1 MPARTEKPD
10 HRWRFN
16 NSGQLVD
23 SEAAPA
29 GWELADEIVRLKI
42 GDVAADPADIIPLRT
57 PPKSHLSAAAVM
69 GTDSPLD
76 AVSIPS
82 AGSSPQSL
90 EHHIA
95 HSRAS
100 SIDTTNSSSHESV
113 SSGRR
118 LNQPASIR
126 GNSVANGAKGR
137 PRSFSG
143 GLSSGDLHRLQHA
156 GQDEF
161 TDRQQQW
168 YQATNQEAPAYPSLS
183 NHVHRPQP
191 QQHPALY
198 DPRNGADRDEHQI
211 DYIQSRNYNHA
222 PPPHPSFVTG
232 PPANGMPYRQNSR
245 GFPQQGVAP
254 GSSSL
259 PYPAHASHLSLG
271 NTQHLY
277 DMMLPA
283 PMHDNHPAVTRV
295 QQQHNVFRATHHHSA
310 SDPSNLRD
318 AATMALLNNTM
329 PPTFAPAM
337 FQPGMP
343 PMMYPNQY
351 YGQDVAQQIM
361 AARLQAQY
369 TGPYN
374 MPAARPL
381 SVDNTGASPTTDS
394 NESGGQAP
402 GPSANNRKL
411 GLYKTE
417 LCRSWE
423 EKHSCRYGAKCQF
436 AHGEEELRNVS
447 RHPKYKTEICRTFW
461 VSGSCPYGKRCCFIH
476 TELPNAG
483 TGGATPPSGVPSG
496 ADSST
501 SQPDGRARSMS
512 TNSDPNDATTSL
524 LARIK
529 SNAAGSTPIDA
540 ASSNNFQFGSRPPTG
555 SLRVDTSAL
564 DGPSIQKQN
573 KSAYPTFASNGILLP
588 APEPIRA
595 RSPAPVTAGPDLGRY
610 NAAAR
615 LEIVGLNGQQG
626 PKKGHATGNP
636 RHSFSGEVDLGFAPS
651 PSTATYEMG
660 NGPSANGASGN
671 GMPGRVNGHVRAGS
685 AGNWG
690 SLVRSNLVNTSFGR
704 GSHSPAGDIMS
715 AHPWSGGEVAALRLN
730 EKAWA

>member
-1 MPARTEKPD
+1 MPARTENAD
-10 HRWRFN
+10 QRWRFN

-23 SEAAPA
+23 AEAAPA

-42 GDVAADPADIIPLRT
+42 GDVASDRSDIIPIRT
-57 PPKSHLSAAAVM
+57 PPKSKLVNGL

-76 AVSIPS
+76 VAS
-82 AGSSPQSL
+82 AGSSPHSS
-90 EHHIA
+90 EHHIS

-100 SIDTTNSSSHESV
+100 SIDTTNSSSHESTA
-113 SSGRR
+113 SGRL
-118 LNQPASIR
+118 LNQSPGDTISTD
-126 GNSVANGAKGR
+126 AKER
-137 PRSFSG
+137 PHSFSG
-143 GLSSGDLHRLQHA
+143 GISPADLHRLQQE
-156 GQDEF
+156 GPDEF
-161 TDRQQQW
+161 GDRQQQW
-168 YQATNQEAPAYPSLS
+168 VEQPSYPSLS
-183 NHVHRPQP
+183 NYNHVHRPQP
-191 QQHPALY
+191 QQHPSMY
-198 DPRNGADRDEHQI
+198 DMHTDREDQHTI

-222 PPPHPSFVTG
+222 PVHHPSFASAA
-232 PPANGMPYRQNSR
+232 PANDTQPMNYRQNPR
-245 GFPQQGVAP
+245 GFAHGASP
-254 GSSSL
+254 L
-259 PYPAHASHLSLG
+259 PYPGHTSHLSLG

-283 PMHDNHPAVTRV
+283 PIHDNHPSVTRV

-318 AATMALLNNTM
+318 AAALALLSSNM
-329 PPTFAPAM
+329 AGFPPAM
-337 FQPGMP
+337 FQPGMAP
-343 PMMYPNQY
+343 VPVYPNQY
-351 YGQDVAQQIM
+351 YGQDMTTLM

-374 MPAARPL
+374 LPPGAAQPQTVEK
-381 SVDNTGASPTTDS
+381 SVPSPPSVASNDTG
-394 NESGGQAP
+394 GGQAP

-423 EKHSCRYGAKCQF
+423 EKGSCRYGAKCQF
-436 AHGEEELRNVS
+436 AHGEDELRKVQ

-476 TELPNAG
+476 TELPSS
-483 TGGATPPSGVPSG
+483 GATPPSGVPSG

-512 TNSDPNDATTSL
+512 TNSDPNDASTSL

-529 SNAAGSTPIDA
+529 NNAAVSTPIDS
-540 ASSNNFQFGSRPPTG
+540 ASNGGFQFGSRPPTG

-564 DGPSIQKQN
+564 DGPSISKQN
-573 KSAYPTFASNGILLP
+573 KSAYPTFTSNGILLP

-595 RSPAPVTAGPDLGRY
+595 KSPAPVTAGPDLGRY

-615 LEIVGLNGQQG
+615 LEIVGFNGGQPQR
-626 PKKGHATGNP
+626 KGHATGNP
-636 RHSFSGEVDLGFAPS
+636 RHSFSGEVDLGGLTPTTPGGLNS
-651 PSTATYEMG
+651 G
-660 NGPSANGASGN
+660 NSANGTNGN
-671 GMPGRVNGHVRAGS
+671 GLSGRVNGHVRAGS

-690 SLVRSNLVNTSFGR
+690 SLVRSNLTNGSFGR
-704 GSHSPAGDIMS
+704 GGQHSPAGDIMS
-715 AHPWSGGEVAALRLN
+715 ASPWSSGEMAAVRLH